1 MPRGGRRKCV
11 LDYPL
16 TGKATDQ
23 GHLLSFWTQVSPV
36 RATDPDR
43 SLETLLV
50 LLVSGSEVSE
60 WLTDTPGW
68 YRPMPR
74 TVDHSESRG
83 PVPSQ
88 DPRRVSP
95 PSGTAWYV
103 SQRMRYRRTG
113 SPPEMSHLILL
124 FPCCVSLGSLLSS
137 WDLTAPCPT
146 CYTELQCDG
155 QGETIRET
163 LG

>member
-1 MPRGGRRKCV
+1 MPRGGRREMCSG
-11 LDYPL
+11 LPL

-36 RATDPDR
+36 RATDPLIGPLKP
-43 SLETLLV
+43 SLSYWSL
-50 LLVSGSEVSE
+50 GSEVSE

-88 DPRRVSP
+88 DPRRSV
-95 PSGTAWYV
+95 PSFWDCLVCEPEDAIQENRALP
-103 SQRMRYRRTG
+103 QRD
-113 SPPEMSHLILL
+113 ELSH
-124 FPCCVSLGSLLSS
+124 PAASCCVSLGSLLSS
-137 WDLTAPCPT
+137 WDLTAPAPPATQSCS
-146 CYTELQCDG
+146 DG
-155 QGETIRET
+155 QGETIRRP
-163 LG
+163 